1 MRLKQLTIAL
11 PLAALAGCGQVTE
24 ILDAA
29 PVAAGL
35 VARTMCTAVFVQ
47 GRAEADVHPYELGP
61 LLDERLGYVDVRV
74 DRRKGEVSGGLWR
87 LPFMSA
93 GHTPGLGCAVD
104 RPGQG
109 AGQPVKIAPDPRPW
123 PAGDAANAGAEV
135 GAEVGAAPAA
145 APVDEAAL
153 DAAIADAF
161 KPRPAGDA
169 GLDPVTRS
177 IVVVHN
183 GRLIRSVH
191 ARGFTAMTPQYSASM
206 AKTVSAAL
214 VGILAAEGKIA
225 PTDSALLP
233 EWTATAADPRATITV
248 NHLLNMESGLDFNE
262 DYGAGGDPARMLY
275 AENSASLFAAAKPR
289 RDAPGTRWYY
299 SSGDTNILL
308 RVARL
313 KSGLTQAQWNRFPN
327 DALFTPMNLRT
338 ALFEQDAEGDFIG
351 STFVFMGAHD
361 WARFGLML
369 ADGGQYQGRQ
379 IVPADWVARMST
391 PTARSKGQ
399 YSTQTWFRG
408 GVPGQKGRT
417 LELSGFGGQFVT
429 VVPESRTVIVR
440 LGFNPNRKAWDHGA
454 FLAKVFPALGVT
466 APTANRSD

>member
-1 MRLKQLTIAL
+1 MRWKHLTLAL

-61 LLDERLGYVDVRV
+61 LLDERLGYVDVRI
-74 DRRKGEVSGGLWR
+74 DSRKGEVSGGLWR

-123 PAGDAANAGAEV
+123 PAGDRAEP
-135 GAEVGAAPAA
+135 ESTMP
-145 APVDEAAL
+145 DEAAL
-153 DAAIADAF
+153 DAAIAAAF
-161 KPRPAGDA
+161 KPDPTGDA
-169 GLDPVTRS
+169 ALDPVTRS
-177 IVVVHN
+177 IVVIHN

-214 VGILAAEGKIA
+214 VGILVAQGKMA
-225 PTDSALLP
+225 PTDAGLLP
-233 EWTATAADPRATITV
+233 EWTAKPGDPRGRITV
-248 NHLLNMESGLDFNE
+248 DHLLNMESGLDFNE

-289 RDAPGTRWYY
+289 REAPGTRWYY
-299 SSGDTNILL
+299 SSGDTNILM

-313 KSGLTQAQWNRFPN
+313 KSGLPQAQWNRFPN
-327 DALFTPMNLRT
+327 TALFTPMALRT
-338 ALFEQDAEGDFIG
+338 ALFEQDAAGDFIG

-391 PTARSKGQ
+391 PTALSKGQ

-417 LELSGFGGQFVT
+417 IELAGFGGQFVT

-454 FLAKVFPALGVT
+454 FLARVFPALGVT
-466 APTANRSD
+466 APTANRPD

>member
-1 MRLKQLTIAL
+1 MRWKHALFAL
-11 PLAALAGCGQVTE
+11 PALALAGCGQVTE

-47 GRAEADVHPYELGP
+47 GRAESDIRPYELGP
-61 LLDERLGYVDVRV
+61 VLDERLGYVDTRINT
-74 DRRKGEVSGGLWR
+74 RTGEVSAGLAR
-87 LPFMSA
+87 LPFMTA
-93 GHTPGLGCAVD
+93 GHTPGLGCAVG
-104 RPGQG
+104 RPGG
-109 AGQPVKIAPDPRPW
+109 GPGKPVKLAPDPRPW
-123 PAGDAANAGAEV
+123 PAGDAL
-135 GAEVGAAPAA
+135 APAA
-145 APVDEAAL
+145 AIPDAAAL
-153 DAAIADAF
+153 DAALADAF
-161 KPRPAGDA
+161 KPHPGGDPA
-169 GLDPVTRS
+169 LDPVTRS
-177 IVVVHN
+177 IVIIHN
-183 GRLIRSVH
+183 GQLIRSVH

-214 VGILAAEGKIA
+214 VGILVAQGRMA
-225 PTDSALLP
+225 PTDAALLP
-233 EWTATAADPRATITV
+233 QWTAKAGDPRATITV
-248 NHLLNMESGLDFNE
+248 DHLLNMESGLGFNE

-275 AENSASLFAAAKPR
+275 AENSASLFAADKPQR
-289 RDAPGTRWYY
+289 KMPGAHFYY
-299 SSGDTNILL
+299 SSGDTNILM

-313 KSGLTQAQWNRFPN
+313 KSGLNQAQWNRFPN
-327 DALFTPMNLRT
+327 DALFTPMGLRT

-369 ADGGQYQGRQ
+369 ADGGQYQGQQ

-391 PTARSKGQ
+391 PTALSGGK

-417 LELSGFGGQFVT
+417 LELAGFGGQFVT
-429 VVPESRTVIVR
+429 IVPETRTVIVR
-440 LGFNPNRKAWDHGA
+440 LGFNPNRDAWDHGA

-466 APTANRSD
+466 APTANRPE

>member
-1 MRLKQLTIAL
+1 MRRTHALLAL
-11 PLAALAGCGQVTE
+11 PLLALSGCSQVTE

-47 GRAEADVHPYELGP
+47 GRDEADVHPYELGP
-61 LLDERLGYVDVRV
+61 VLDERLGYVDVRI
-74 DRRKGEVSGGLWR
+74 DRRSGEVSGGLWR

-109 AGQPVKIAPDPRPW
+109 AGQPLRVAADPQPW
-123 PAGDAANAGAEV
+123 PAGDAADPNRPIPDAK
-135 GAEVGAAPAA
+135 
-145 APVDEAAL
+145 AL
-153 DAAIADAF
+153 DAAIAAAF
-161 KPRPAGDA
+161 QPHPTGAA
-169 GLDPVTRS
+169 ELDPVTRS
-177 IVVVHN
+177 IVVIHN

-214 VGILAAEGKIA
+214 VGVLVAQGKMA
-225 PTDSALLP
+225 PTDAALLP
-233 EWTATAADPRATITV
+233 EWTARPGDPRTAITV

-275 AENSASLFAAAKPR
+275 AENSASLFAAAKPKR
-289 RDAPGTRWYY
+289 ETPGTRWYY
-299 SSGDTNILL
+299 SSGDTNILM
-308 RVARL
+308 RAARL
-313 KSGLTQAQWNRFPN
+313 KSGLPQAQWNRFPN
-327 DALFTPMNLRT
+327 DALFTPMGLRT
-338 ALFEQDAEGDFIG
+338 AIFEQDAAGDFIG

-369 ADGGQYQGRQ
+369 ADGGQYAGKQ

-417 LELSGFGGQFVT
+417 IELAGFGGQFVT
-429 VVPESRTVIVR
+429 IVPESRTIIVR
-440 LGFNPNRKAWDHGA
+440 LGFNPNRTAWDHGA
-454 FLAKVFPALGVT
+454 FLDKVFPALGVT
-466 APTANRSD
+466 APTANRPED

>member
-1 MRLKQLTIAL
+1 MRSSHLALTLSLLAL
-11 PLAALAGCGQVTE
+11 SGCGPVGE

-47 GRAEADVHPYELGP
+47 GRAESDIRPYELGP
-61 LLDERLGYVDVRV
+61 VLDERLGYVDIRI
-74 DRRKGEVSGGLWR
+74 DRRRGEVSGGLGR
-87 LPFMSA
+87 LPFMIA
-93 GHTPGLGCAVD
+93 GHTPGLGCAVG
-104 RPGQG
+104 RPGEG

-123 PAGDAANAGAEV
+123 PAGDLPEPQAAIPDA
-135 GAEVGAAPAA
+135 
-145 APVDEAAL
+145 AAL

-161 KPRPAGDA
+161 KPYATGEAAR
-169 GLDPVTRS
+169 DPVTRS
-177 IVVVHN
+177 IVIIHQ

-214 VGILAAEGKIA
+214 VGTLVAQGRMA
-225 PTDSALLP
+225 PTDSGLLP
-233 EWTATAADPRATITV
+233 EWTATPGDPRAAITV
-248 NHLLNMESGLDFNE
+248 DNLLNMESGLAFNE

-275 AENSASLFAAAKPR
+275 AEDSASLYAAAKPR
-289 RDAPGTRWYY
+289 REAPGTRWYY
-299 SSGDTNILL
+299 SSGDTNMLM

-313 KSGLTQAQWNRFPN
+313 KSGLSRAQWNRFPN

-338 ALFEQDAEGDFIG
+338 ALFEQDAAGDFIG

-369 ADGGQYQGRQ
+369 ADGGQFQGKQ
-379 IVPADWVARMST
+379 ILPADWVARMST
-391 PTARSKGQ
+391 PTALSKGQ

-408 GVPGQKGRT
+408 GVPGRKGRT
-417 LELSGFGGQFVT
+417 LELAGFGGQYVT
-429 VVPESRTVIVR
+429 IVPETRTVIVR
-440 LGFNPNRKAWDHGA
+440 LGFNPNRKAWDQGA
-454 FLAKVFPALGVT
+454 FLARVFPALGVA
-466 APTANRSD
+466 APTANRPD